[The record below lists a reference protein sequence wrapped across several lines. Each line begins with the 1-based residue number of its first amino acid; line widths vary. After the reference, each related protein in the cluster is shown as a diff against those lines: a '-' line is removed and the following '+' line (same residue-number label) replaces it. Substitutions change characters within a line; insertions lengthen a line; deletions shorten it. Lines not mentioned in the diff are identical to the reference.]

1 MVAGSGG
8 RVIGCPTSVVLASR
22 LYSPCKM
29 VGKRGL
35 RSRNRRRMRKVRTLL
50 TMCASSHHDARMADR
65 NRDEHLIAFVRA
77 HGTATVEALSREVG
91 VGPSTIRRDLH
102 RLSEGRR
109 LVRTY
114 GGATLADR
122 PVDGPAVHA
131 TRAMAEKRRVAVA
144 AASLVRDGQTIAVTS
159 GSTAVELA
167 YQLVDRS
174 DLTVITNSLDVAQV
188 LLDREGIQ
196 LVVLGG
202 VVRPGMHSLLGHL
215 TEQACREM
223 RADTLFMGIG
233 AISLERGLMNDYMPE
248 ILTDRVLRS
257 MATSVVVIADSGKFD
272 LVASALVF
280 GLDEVD
286 VIVTD
291 SGVRAEV
298 VEDLTAGGIRVIVA

>member
-1 MVAGSGG
+1 
-8 RVIGCPTSVVLASR
+8 
-22 LYSPCKM
+22 
-29 VGKRGL
+29 
-35 RSRNRRRMRKVRTLL
+35 MRKVRTFL
-50 TMCASSHHDARMADR
+50 TICASNRHDVRMADR
-65 NRDEHLIAFVRA
+65 DRDERLIEFVRA
-77 HGTATVEALSREVG
+77 HGTATVEALSREIG

-102 RLSEGRR
+102 RLSEGQR

-114 GGATLADR
+114 GGATVAAR
-122 PVDGPAVHA
+122 PVGGPAAPA
-131 TRAMAEKRRVAVA
+131 TRAMAEKQRVAVA
-144 AASLVRDGQTIAVTS
+144 AACLVRDGQTIAVTS
-159 GSTAVELA
+159 GSTAVEFA
-167 YQLVDRS
+167 HQLVDRS

-202 VVRPGMHSLLGHL
+202 VVRPRMHSLLGHL

-248 ILTDRVLRS
+248 ILTDRALRS
-257 MATSVVVIADSGKFD
+257 MATSVVVMADSGKFN
-272 LVASALVF
+272 LVAPALVF

-298 VEDLTAGGIRVIVA
+298 VENLTARDIRVIVA